1 MNGFKNS
8 PKSPKWISNIRKIDK
23 IKVKGMEMTNYSSE
37 LGSLAIFCEIKSA
50 HVKFSNI
57 I

>member
-8 PKSPKWISNIRKIDK
+8 AKSPKWISNIRKIDK
-23 IKVKGMEMTNYSSE
+23 IKAKSMETTNFSCE

-50 HVKFSNI
+50 PVKFSNI